1 MSSNYA
7 SDIQALD
14 ISFRFYMEKW
24 PFQEKICSKLSKN
37 LLQGGQHIGKSGNTW
52 RFFEH
57 LDLPEKIKFFTVLC
71 GNTRNIFRYHT
82 FFLDVIL
89 YEVVGVST
97 L

>member
-37 LLQGGQHIGKSGNTW
+37 LCRVASTLENLEIPGGFSNTW
-52 RFFEH
+52 IYLKKPNFLLFYVEI
-57 LDLPEKIKFFTVLC
+57 P
-71 GNTRNIFRYHT
+71 GT
-82 FFLDVIL
+82 FFDI
-89 YEVVGVST
+89 T
-97 L
+97 LFSLM